1 MIVNTAVKGV
11 EVLIPWRSKTNVME
25 NKTEEQ
31 SPRSCGNPK
40 YERKTDKINPYKIKT
55 TVQK

>member
-1 MIVNTAVKGV
+1 
-11 EVLIPWRSKTNVME
+11 ME

-31 SPRSCGNPK
+31 SPSSCGNPK
-40 YERKTDKINPYKIKT
+40 YVRKTDKINPYKMKT